1 MKLDLRALIAS
12 DISELP
18 ISYELS
24 PELDTSDQRSSL
36 YNVRFP
42 TKMTVSG
49 LITNNA
55 GYMRLS
61 LSLAIDYIAPCARC
75 LCDVNGRFEYSLEKT
90 VALASV
96 ISTLDENKRD
106 EYVIVE
112 DGFLDIDEQLLELFE
127 LEFPTKI
134 LCKEDCKGL
143 CPKCGQ
149 DKNQGECNCEMRE
162 IDPRLLPLQ
171 KLLEEMKNDKK

>member
-18 ISYELS
+18 ISYRLTPS
-24 PELDTSDQRSSL
+24 LDTGDPRSSL

-42 TKMTVSG
+42 TDMTVTG

-55 GYMRLS
+55 GYMRLT
-61 LSLAIDYIAPCARC
+61 LSLAIDYVAPCARC
-75 LCDVNGRFEYSLEKT
+75 LCDVAGRFEYSLEKT

-96 ISTLDENKRD
+96 ITTVDEDKRD

-112 DGFLDIDEQLLELFE
+112 DGFLDIDSQLLELFE

-134 LCKEDCKGL
+134 LCREDCKGL
-143 CPKCGQ
+143 CPKCGR
-149 DKNQGECNCEMRE
+149 DKNQENCDCEMRE

-171 KLLEEMKNDKK
+171 KLLEEMKENK